1 MSFTSQIREVARVD
15 LVVERRTGETFRI
28 VLPFAIVTLII
39 FSLSLGGDVAILRTV
54 GPAVFWAVS
63 VLFGMQLALRAS
75 ALDSP
80 TRRDLMLLL
89 DLDPA
94 ARFLGRTLASA
105 TIVLVFMTV
114 LFATMVVLFD
124 PSLPGGWFWP
134 VAAAISLAAIGLAA
148 LSTLAGG
155 VAAGTRNRSSLASL
169 IVAPLAIPVVVGG
182 SQVLEA
188 MERNSGILLWILLL
202 ITSDLALLVAGVGL
216 SRPLEEASR

>member
-1 MSFTSQIREVARVD
+1 MSFTGQIREVARVD
-15 LVVERRTGETFRI
+15 LVVERRTGDTFRI

-39 FSLSLGGDVAILRTV
+39 FSLSLGGEVAILRTV
-54 GPAVFWAVS
+54 GPAVFWAIS

-89 DLDPA
+89 NLDPA
-94 ARFLGRTLASA
+94 ARFLGRTLASS
-105 TIVLVFMTV
+105 TIVLVFMAV

-134 VAAAISLAAIGLAA
+134 LLAAISLAAIGLAA

-169 IVAPLAIPVVVGG
+169 IVAPLAIPIVVGA